1 MAYVS
6 ISNGLLDSTRSNTVK
21 MRDKEKALHTVPPE
35 SCTVPDND
43 GNMTALIWGSH
54 QHLRDQMPDSW
65 KMNPGKITLRISYKT
80 DPAAEKNYTVD
91 FQVMATAG
99 FPCPR
104 TDESNS
110 AYYGYITKVNE
121 DSYLLPQGAKELVA
135 HRKVMREI
143 DDRWEA
149 VRDKVRQFLISAK
162 SLNEALK
169 LWPGLSLYIDQDYLD
184 RVALKQT
191 SEKREKPKTSAE
203 ELLGTL
209 DVDTLTAAAVASKLT
224 V

>member
-6 ISNGLLDSTRSNTVK
+6 ISNGLLDSTRVNIRN
-21 MRDKEKALHTVPPE
+21 MRDKEKALHTVPAE

-43 GNMTALIWGSH
+43 GNMTALIWGNH
-54 QHLRDQMPDSW
+54 QHLRDQMPEDW
-65 KMNPGKITLRISYKT
+65 KINPGKITLRIAYKL
-80 DPAAEKNYTVD
+80 DPEAEKDYNVD
-91 FQVMATAG
+91 FQVAATAG

-104 TDESNS
+104 TEQSNS
-110 AYYGYITKVNE
+110 SYYGYITKVNE
-121 DSYLLPQGAKELVA
+121 NSYLLPQGAKELVA

-143 DDRWEA
+143 DTRWEA
-149 VRDKVRQFLISAK
+149 VTDKVRQFLNSAK

-169 LWPGLSLYIDQDYLD
+169 LWPGLSLYINQDYLD
-184 RVALKQT
+184 RVAEKANGV
-191 SEKREKPKTSAE
+191 KREKPKTSAE